1 MAKSHSEAK
10 VQAGSHTSLMNI
22 PTSLPSCEL
31 PVLSHEQKEIAN
43 VIDFLIGV
51 KDGVWKTAV
60 SSCFGATLPTS
71 QDVVTDKV
79 FGRIRDKLINL
90 GWAEWMIGNG
100 RHIGWKLRF
109 PASYILEKFG
119 VQQ

>member
-10 VQAGSHTSLMNI
+10 VQASSHTSLVNI
-22 PTSLPSCEL
+22 PRELPACDV
-31 PVLSHEQKEIAN
+31 PVLSREQREIAN

-51 KDGVWKTAV
+51 KDGVWRTSV

-79 FGRIRDKLINL
+79 LERIRDRLISL
-90 GWAEWMIGNG
+90 GWAEWMVGNG

-109 PASYILEKFG
+109 SAQNILEKFG
-119 VQQ
+119 VQ